1 MDDELMWKSALEQAQ
16 LVRDGE
22 VTARELVEASL
33 DAIESLNGEL
43 NAFLLL
49 TPEQALEKADEIK
62 PGDPRPFAGVPLAT
76 KDLTGL
82 TKGVKTRLGS
92 AATGD
97 FTPTEDTA
105 TIRRLNDSGLISVG
119 KTNTPEL
126 GILPVTEPDAFG
138 PSRNPWDTGRTPG
151 GSSGGSA
158 AAVSSGMVAIGYGG
172 DGGGSIRIPASCCGL
187 YGIKPSRG
195 RISAAPIAGEWLSGY
210 ATEGTL
216 NRTVADAAAALDVMA
231 GYEPGD
237 PYWAPPPST
246 TFTEAAQREPEALKV
261 VFATDSPNGVPVHE
275 HCVAAVSEAA
285 ELLES
290 LGHHVEEMSGG
301 WDADGYVENF
311 IAVWMAQ
318 TGVQVAEMARNIPGF
333 DESKLEALT
342 QEMVAASK
350 GVTTTDYLMAFNWLQ
365 GFSRKLVSQWNEIDI
380 LLTPTLAQPPLPVGA
395 LRPGEGEPAIQMLLN
410 AAGFV
415 PFTPAFNVTGQPAAS
430 LPLTQSP
437 DGLPIGV
444 QLVGPPAGEELLL
457 SLSAQLEAARPW
469 AARRPEIAPV

>member
-1 MDDELMWKSALEQAQ
+1 MNDELMWKSALEQAQ

-33 DAIESLNGEL
+33 DAIESLNPEL

-49 TPEQALEKADEIK
+49 TPEAALEKADTIK

-76 KDLTGL
+76 KDLTGH
-82 TKGVKTRLGS
+82 TKGVPTRLGS
-92 AATGD
+92 AATGN

-138 PSRNPWDTGRTPG
+138 PTRNPWDTGRTPG
-151 GSSGGSA
+151 GSSGGSG
-158 AAVSSGMVAIGYGG
+158 AAVASGMVAIGYGG

-187 YGIKPSRG
+187 YGLKPSRG
-195 RISAAPIAGEWLSGY
+195 RISAAPIAGDWLSGY
-210 ATEGTL
+210 ATEGTV

-246 TFTEAAQREPEALKV
+246 TFAEAAQREPGQLRV

-275 HCVAAVSEAA
+275 DCIAAVREAA

-290 LGHHVEEMSGG
+290 LGHQVDEMTGG

-318 TGVQVAEMARNIPGF
+318 TGVQVAELARAIPGF
-333 DESKLEALT
+333 DQSKLEPLT
-342 QEMVAASK
+342 QEMVAASA
-350 GVTTTDYLMAFNWLQ
+350 GVTTTNYLLAFSWLQ
-365 GFSRKLVSQWNEIDI
+365 SFSRRLVRQWNDIDV

-395 LRPGEGEPAIQMLLN
+395 LRPAEGEPAIQMLLN

-430 LPLTQSP
+430 LPLSQSP

-444 QLVGPPAGEELLL
+444 QIVGPPAGEELLL

-469 AARRPEIAPV
+469 VARRPEIAPA